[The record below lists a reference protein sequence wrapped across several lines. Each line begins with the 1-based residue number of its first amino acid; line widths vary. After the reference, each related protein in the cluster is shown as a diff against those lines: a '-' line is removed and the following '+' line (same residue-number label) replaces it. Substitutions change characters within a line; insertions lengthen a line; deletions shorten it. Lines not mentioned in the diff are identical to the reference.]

1 MTSTPRPCQPRT
13 RPPAATQPLGQHAGH
28 GVNGSLLQRL
38 AHGLK
43 AMVGLGTQTTPS
55 HQEALAQT
63 MNTRLQ
69 DAANVWT
76 SHIQL
81 AQRQM
86 QDATVQLLGGFAEVL
101 TQLDEV
107 TGADTPGS
115 SPGAQHGQLESR
127 AALLEQ
133 CETRLRGL
141 IDNFQV
147 FVQSREDVM
156 QSVRTLASSSTG
168 LREMAE
174 DVAKLARQ
182 TNLLSVNAAIEAAR
196 AGPGGRGFAVVATEV
211 RRLSGESGRTGRHI
225 EEQVNALGERM
236 QLALRDAAV
245 HVERDRSVIQASEQT
260 INQVVEQVDHTVL
273 QLHHRA
279 KDLAARGE
287 LIKTQ
292 VQQLMIAFQ
301 FQDRV
306 QQILSQVDASIADS
320 VQHLQAAWLQGV
332 APTAQDWSARLARGY
347 TTQEQHHA
355 TKAPAAHM
363 ATAAHVA
370 TAAAPQTTFF

>member
-1 MTSTPRPCQPRT
+1 MS
-13 RPPAATQPLGQHAGH
+13 
-28 GVNGSLLQRL
+28 SLLNSKLLPLKQDTAGAVEQATAGTVPRGLMPRLMHTLMALTWPGKRSNQRE
-38 AHGLK
+38 
-43 AMVGLGTQTTPS
+43 
-55 HQEALAQT
+55 QEALAQA
-63 MNTRLQ
+63 MSTRLQ
-69 DAANVWT
+69 EAANVWT

-107 TGADTPGS
+107 TGFDAKGS
-115 SPGAQHGQLESR
+115 THGLEQGQLETR

-141 IDNFQV
+141 IDNFHV
-147 FVQSREDVM
+147 FVQSREEVM
-156 QSVRTLASSSTG
+156 QAVRTLASSSTG
-168 LREMAE
+168 LHEMAE

-196 AGPGGRGFAVVATEV
+196 AGPSGRGFAVVAGEV

-225 EEQVNALGERM
+225 EQQVDAFGERM
-236 QLALRDAAV
+236 QKALQDAAV
-245 HVERDRSVIQASEQT
+245 HVERDRGVIAASEQT
-260 INQVVEQVDHTVL
+260 INHVVEQVDHAVL
-273 QLHHRA
+273 QMHQRA
-279 KDLAARGE
+279 KELAARGE

-292 VQQLMIAFQ
+292 VQQMMVAFQ

-332 APTAQDWSARLARGY
+332 APSAQEWGARLARGY
-347 TTQEQHHA
+347 TTLEQHHA
-355 TKAPAAHM
+355 TQAERVRPQS
-363 ATAAHVA
+363 
-370 TAAAPQTTFF
+370 AAAPETTFF

>member
-1 MTSTPRPCQPRT
+1 MSSMIKLNPPPLKLNIATALEQAPAGTGPRGLMPRM
-13 RPPAATQPLGQHAGH
+13 
-28 GVNGSLLQRL
+28 VSSLKRL
-38 AHGLK
+38 AWPGK
-43 AMVGLGTQTTPS
+43 RCS
-55 HQEALAQT
+55 ERKQEALAQA
-63 MNTRLQ
+63 MSKRLQ
-69 DAANVWT
+69 EAANVWT

-107 TGADTPGS
+107 TGFDAKGS
-115 SPGAQHGQLESR
+115 NHGLEQGQLETR
-127 AALLEQ
+127 AALLEH

-141 IDNFQV
+141 LDNFQV
-147 FVQSREDVM
+147 FVQSREEAM
-156 QSVRTLASSSTG
+156 QAVRTLASSSAG
-168 LREMAE
+168 LHEMAE

-196 AGPGGRGFAVVATEV
+196 AGPSGRGFAVVAGEV

-225 EEQVNALGERM
+225 EQQVNAFGEHM
-236 QLALRDAAV
+236 QVALRDAAM
-245 HVERDRSVIQASEQT
+245 HVERDRDVIAASEQT
-260 INQVVEQVDHTVL
+260 INQVVEQVDHAVL
-273 QLHHRA
+273 QMHHRA
-279 KDLAARGE
+279 KELAARGE

-292 VQQLMIAFQ
+292 VQQLMVAFQ

-332 APTAQDWSARLARGY
+332 APSAQVWGARLARGY
-347 TTQEQHHA
+347 TTLEQHHA
-355 TKAPAAHM
+355 SQTVNVHNKS
-363 ATAAHVA
+363 ATA
-370 TAAAPQTTFF
+370 PETTFF

>member
-1 MTSTPRPCQPRT
+1 MTSTPRPCQPS
-13 RPPAATQPLGQHAGH
+13 RPATAATQPPAKQASQRAD
-28 GVNGSLLQRL
+28 GSLLQRL
-38 AHGLK
+38 VNGLK
-43 AMVGLGTQTTPS
+43 TLSRLGRQAPAR
-55 HQEALAQT
+55 HQQALAQT

-69 DAANVWT
+69 DAANIWT

-107 TGADTPGS
+107 TGVDIPGS
-115 SPGAQHGQLESR
+115 SPCAQEGQLESR

-133 CETRLRGL
+133 CESRLRGL

-147 FVQSREDVM
+147 FVQSREEVM
-156 QSVRTLASSSTG
+156 QSVRTLASSSSG

-211 RRLSGESGRTGRHI
+211 RRLSGESGRTGRNI
-225 EEQVNALGERM
+225 EEQVNALGQRM
-236 QLALRDAAV
+236 QLTLRDAAV

-347 TTQEQHHA
+347 TTLEQHQA
-355 TKAPAAHM
+355 TPAP
-363 ATAAHVA
+363 AAHVA